1 MAGKSWQ
8 PSHELPGIH
17 HTLTKEWKEKG
28 GTGKGKQPLSRFLT
42 LETQTLKENA
52 DQVKLLE
59 CLEVQEHVESCCMH
73 RSKCH

>member
-8 PSHELPGIH
+8 PSNESPGIN
-17 HTLTKEWKEKG
+17 HTLTKEWKEKR
-28 GTGKGKQPLSRFLT
+28 GTGKGKQPLSGVPT

-59 CLEVQEHVESCCMH
+59 CLEALENVESCCMH
-73 RSKCH
+73 RYKCR